1 MFRQEPKKGLGDFDI
16 EEEVK
21 VGGLFKPKEIKVE
34 ESKEDLQKKKQQE
47 DEMA

>member
-21 VGGLFKPKEIKVE
+21 VGGLFKPKEIKIE
-34 ESKEDLQKKKQQE
+34 ESKEVKDEQLKKKQ
-47 DEMA
+47 

>member
-1 MFRQEPKKGLGDFDI
+1 MWNQYKDMFRQEPKKGLGDFDI

-34 ESKEDLQKKKQQE
+34 ESKEVK
-47 DEMA
+47 DE